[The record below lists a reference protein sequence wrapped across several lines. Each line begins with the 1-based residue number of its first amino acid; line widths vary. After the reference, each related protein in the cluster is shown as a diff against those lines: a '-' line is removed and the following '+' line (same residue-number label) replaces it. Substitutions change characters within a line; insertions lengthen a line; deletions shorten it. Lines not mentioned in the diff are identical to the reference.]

1 MTDYVTKHYR
11 IEWCV
16 AIQDVDQYGRA
27 DGSPEILSAWP
38 TRDQAVADLSN
49 HGYES
54 QYVKGRWIPHN
65 KKHDYQ
71 ILEIQG
77 REVYFT
83 PEPVMDIVE
92 KAQVFAT
99 AAHAAVKQTRK
110 YTGEPYINHPIHVM
124 NIVKTVEHTDAML
137 AAALLHDTVEDTGVT
152 IDLIKLEFGSEV
164 ANLVSWLTDVSR
176 PEHGNRAVR
185 KQLDL
190 EHTAQAPAAAQTIK
204 LADLIS
210 NTSSIVKHDLNFAE
224 TYLKEKAALM
234 RVLTKGDPALISWAQ
249 ATVVNGQSV
258 VEHNRVQESL
268 KKLEEKV

>member
-1 MTDYVTKHYR
+1 MNIVT
-11 IEWCV
+11 
-16 AIQDVDQYGRA
+16 
-27 DGSPEILSAWP
+27 
-38 TRDQAVADLSN
+38 
-49 HGYES
+49 
-54 QYVKGRWIPHN
+54 
-65 KKHDYQ
+65 
-71 ILEIQG
+71 
-77 REVYFT
+77 
-83 PEPVMDIVE
+83 

-99 AAHAAVKQTRK
+99 AAHAAVKQVRK

-124 NIVKTVEHTDAML
+124 SIVKTVPHTDAML

-152 IDLIKLEFGSEV
+152 IDLIEQEFGSEV

-224 TYLKEKAALM
+224 TYLKEKQALLQ
-234 RVLTKGDPALISWAQ
+234 VLTKGDRTLLSWAQ
-249 ATVVNGQSV
+249 ASVVNGQSV

-268 KKLEEKV
+268 FCNLMLDNCLNRC